1 MALFNFVTGI
11 LTGRTIEFLWI
22 LNKIH
27 VPFSGLYAGIYLTQ
41 NYNVPAVP
49 DPTSLIDKAK
59 KFLEENKKPDKGE
72 WGGKGTFQPRH
83 WELVIISYTT
93 YP

>member
-1 MALFNFVTGI
+1 MNFKY
-11 LTGRTIEFLWI
+11 
-22 LNKIH
+22 KIH

-72 WGGKGTFQPRH
+72 
-83 WELVIISYTT
+83 
-93 YP
+93 